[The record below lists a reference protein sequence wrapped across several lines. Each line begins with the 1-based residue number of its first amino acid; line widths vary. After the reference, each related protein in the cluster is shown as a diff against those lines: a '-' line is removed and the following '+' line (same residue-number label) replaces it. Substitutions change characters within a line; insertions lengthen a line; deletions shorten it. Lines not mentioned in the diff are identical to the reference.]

1 MSLSATRLGDLWG
14 DRTALVDERADERVT
29 YAELAAH
36 ARDAAG
42 RLAAL
47 GVESGDAVAVVSRN
61 RVECL
66 VVLFAARRLGAS
78 FAPVS
83 HRLTPATVTDPVERI
98 DPAVVLHEV
107 AQRDLV
113 RGFDDTCS
121 FEAFRHRERADHD
134 PSPPAPGETL
144 VSLVVDGE
152 ERRVLDL
159 SRRAVER
166 NCATSAAGW
175 GLGRRDRALTLL
187 PLSDA
192 DGLLRFVCPLL
203 SVGGSVVLLR
213 AFDPADALAAVE
225 RRGVTCATAGVTEFR
240 ELAGEEHRDD
250 PDLSS
255 VSWLA
260 TRTRVA
266 PAIREAFPV
275 PLVRAYGRPAA
286 GVDLLR
292 GTPDEPETASRPFPG
307 VELRLDG
314 GQATPES
321 DVGELLAR
329 PPDVEVPADASG
341 DGEGVEQWVATGDLF
356 RRADGRYERVGRV
369 DERFEYE
376 GRSVHPRTVEA
387 VLEAAPGVLAAG
399 VFPGDDGA
407 PRAVVVGDVA
417 ADEDT
422 TADDEVATDAV
433 REFAVERL
441 AAHEVPQAVEVGGAL
456 PRRPTGDLD
465 RAALRER
472 FGGDKDT

>member
-1 MSLSATRLGDLWG
+1 MSLSAARLGDRWG
-14 DRTALVDERADERVT
+14 ERTALVDERTDERVA
-29 YAELAAH
+29 YAELAAR
-36 ARDAAG
+36 AVDAAG
-42 RLAAL
+42 RLAGL

-78 FAPVS
+78 FAPVP

-98 DPAVVLHEV
+98 DPAVVLHES

-144 VSLVVDGE
+144 LSLVVDE
-152 ERRVLDL
+152 EMPVLDL
-159 SRRAVER
+159 SRHIVER

-203 SVGGSVVLLR
+203 AMGGSVVLLR

-225 RRGVTCATAGVTEFR
+225 RRDVTCATAGLTEFR
-240 ELAGEEHRDD
+240 ELAGDDHRDD
-250 PDLSS
+250 ADLSS
-255 VSWLA
+255 LSWLA

-275 PLVRAYGRPAA
+275 PLVRTYGRPEV

-292 GTPDEPETASRPFPG
+292 GTPDDPETASRPFPG
-307 VELRLDG
+307 VELRLDDD
-314 GQATPES
+314 AARES
-321 DVGELLAR
+321 GVGELLVRAPSISGGNGER
-329 PPDVEVPADASG
+329 G
-341 DGEGVEQWVATGDLF
+341 DGRASDGWTGTGDLF

-369 DERFEYE
+369 DERFEHD
-376 GRSVHPRTVEA
+376 GRPVDPRTVEA

-399 VFPGDDGA
+399 VFPDDDGA
-407 PRAVVVGDVA
+407 PKAVVVGNVA

-422 TADDEVATDAV
+422 AADEDVTADEVRA
-433 REFAVERL
+433 FAADRL
-441 AAHEVPQAVEVGGAL
+441 ATHEVPQTVEVGGAL